1 MIASPRR
8 LQAQLES
15 GDFPCERLHIARVT
29 GRERISQLFRFE
41 ILVVST
47 DPDGLDVEKIAG
59 ACAGATLI
67 FLDETGE
74 KRRVH
79 GIIVEATDLL
89 DSEPAYSS
97 YRLVLVPRL
106 FQMTLI
112 RTQDVF
118 VDTSVPDILLKKA
131 SLIALTEDAQDIE
144 VRLLRPAD
152 YPLREFVIQYA
163 ETDLAFVSRL
173 SEHLGLSFL
182 FEHEGGRDRT
192 VFTDHVSGFP
202 KIEGGVPFRPRG
214 ERRDVY
220 RVELTSRVIPAFYAV
235 QDYDYEKPL
244 VELTSTHE
252 SARGFSGG
260 VVEFGSNY
268 KDPAVGA
275 RLARVRAEEQEAHSL
290 TFTGESG
297 VCALTA
303 GARFTLV
310 GHPRLGDRELLLV
323 EVEHH
328 LVQAPL
334 GAGETAEP
342 PSYHNV
348 FHAIPA
354 ESTYRPARV
363 TAKPKIAGIMN
374 GIVEALPGAPTAQPW
389 IDTMGRY
396 FVRILFDTA
405 PVGERKASLPIRM
418 AQTQS
423 GPDHGFHFPLRP
435 GVEVLLAFVDGD
447 PDRPVIVGSVPN
459 AVTPS
464 PVVQGDNVRNRI
476 KTSSGVIIEINDG
489 A

>member
-1 MIASPRR
+1 MISSPRR

-15 GDFPCERLHIARVT
+15 EDFSCEHLHVARVS

-47 DPDGLDVEKIAG
+47 DPAGLDVEKIAG
-59 ACAGATLI
+59 GCAGATLV
-67 FLDETGE
+67 FVDETGE
-74 KRRVH
+74 RRRIH
-79 GIIVEATDLL
+79 GILVEATDLL
-89 DSEPAYSS
+89 DSEADYLS

-118 VDTSVPDILLKKA
+118 VDVTVPDILLKKA
-131 SLIALTEDAQDIE
+131 ALIALTPGEQDIE
-144 VRLLRPAD
+144 MRFLRPGD
-152 YPLREFVIQYA
+152 YPTREFVIQYA

-173 SEHLGLSFL
+173 AEHLGVSFL
-182 FEHEGGRDRT
+182 FEQQGGRDRT
-192 VFTDHVSGFP
+192 VFTDHTSGFP
-202 KIEGGVPFRPRG
+202 RLEDAVPFRPRG

-220 RVELTSRVIPAFYAV
+220 RLELTSRVIPAFYAV

-244 VELTSTHE
+244 VELLATHE
-252 SARGFSGG
+252 SARGYSGG
-260 VVEFGSNY
+260 VVEFGTNF
-268 KDPAVGA
+268 KDTGTGG
-275 RLARVRAEEQEAHSL
+275 RLARIRAEEQEAHSL
-290 TFTGESG
+290 QFTGESG
-297 VCALTA
+297 VCAFTA
-303 GARFTLV
+303 GARFTLA

-323 EVEHH
+323 EVEH
-328 LVQAPL
+328 LLIQAPL
-334 GAGETAEP
+334 GAGDTGEP
-342 PSYHNV
+342 ASYHNV

-354 ESTYRPARV
+354 EATYRPARV
-363 TAKPKIAGIMN
+363 TPRPRLAGIMN
-374 GIVEALPGAPTAQPW
+374 GIVEALPGAPTVQPW

-396 FVRILFDTA
+396 FVRVLFDTA
-405 PVGERKASLPIRM
+405 PPGERKASLPIRM
-418 AQTQS
+418 AQSQS

-435 GVEVLLAFVDGD
+435 GTEVLLAFVEGD

-489 A
+489 I